1 MFFDD
6 AAAGAQRKGRGLIP
20 TFGAERRQIRE
31 WLRRRIVRGEI
42 NEDEAALAVRANEQG
57 GWFVAIEMGDDLSG
71 KVHAD
76 VENLIGVG
84 EHERK
89 RRSEFEADGT
99 GFRLQL
105 GSQQAYGGLQHGVD
119 GDGGKPGR
127 SLTGKGEQARNQ
139 RGCATDLLADLRGL
153 ELFLGWQIGGA

>member
-6 AAAGAQRKGRGLIP
+6 SAAGAQRKGRRLVP
-20 TFGAERRQIRE
+20 AFGAERRQVRE

-42 NEDEAALAVRANEQG
+42 NQNEAALAVRANEQSG
-57 GWFVAIEMGDDLSG
+57 VFVAIGIGDDLSG

-89 RRSEFEADGT
+89 
-99 GFRLQL
+99 
-105 GSQQAYGGLQHGVD
+105 
-119 GDGGKPGR
+119 
-127 SLTGKGEQARNQ
+127 
-139 RGCATDLLADLRGL
+139 
-153 ELFLGWQIGGA
+153 

>member
-20 TFGAERRQIRE
+20 TFGGERRQIRE

-57 GWFVAIEMGDDLSG
+57 GLFVAIEMGDDLSG

-84 EHERK
+84 QHERK

-99 GFRLQL
+99 GLRFRL
-105 GSQQAYGGLQHGVD
+105 
-119 GDGGKPGR
+119 GR
-127 SLTGKGEQARNQ
+127 
-139 RGCATDLLADLRGL
+139 
-153 ELFLGWQIGGA
+153 

>member
-6 AAAGAQRKGRGLIP
+6 AAAGAQRKGRRLVP
-20 TFGAERRQIRE
+20 AFGAERRQVRG
-31 WLRRRIVRGEI
+31 WLRQKIARIVRGEI
-42 NEDEAALAVRANEQG
+42 NQDEVALAVRANKQG
-57 GWFVAIEMGDDLSG
+57 GVFVAIEMGDDLSG

-99 GFRLQL
+99 GFRFQL
-105 GSQQAYGGLQHGVD
+105 GS
-119 GDGGKPGR
+119 
-127 SLTGKGEQARNQ
+127 
-139 RGCATDLLADLRGL
+139 
-153 ELFLGWQIGGA
+153 